1 MRSILST
8 ATILV
13 VTAVTYPLDA
23 QDLADQVNAA
33 RGDIVR
39 LSFPTRP
46 EICGDGQSIGET
58 TVDGFTTHTF
68 WSGGYST
75 QSYEFWQPDC
85 RTGPMRLV
93 VEKENGRVKELRAA
107 VGVDWLPG
115 ARGTD
120 LGTFAGVEVATW
132 LLDIAEADEDIGG
145 VAFLAANAAQDA
157 PIADRLIEMARNG
170 DLDTDVRQRAMRWIN
185 RAAEREGMVG
195 QADRVLRELALASG
209 ENVDVRERAIRSLRE
224 SNENDAWL
232 REQYARI
239 DRTQLKERVIRRVG
253 ASSSEPNATWLRSV
267 VLNANE
273 HTELRERALRVIGDE
288 AGSHDEIRA
297 LYDLL
302 DHTDLKERA
311 VRLVGD
317 EGSPEDMR
325 WIQQVAA
332 DANEPTKVRDRAI
345 RVLGEDADLAT
356 LQQLYRDTDG
366 RSLKE
371 RVLRMVG
378 AHQTADAAA
387 WLEHVATDREEAKEL
402 RDRAIRLLGEYE
414 STAVRDLFERL
425 DSDDLRDR
433 ALRLTAKRNDGGTS
447 EWLRDIATG
456 TQYSTKIRDRAL
468 RLLAERAIATI
479 ELAAMYDDVTG
490 TDLRRR
496 VIRLLAERDDDVA
509 VEKLRAIAET
519 DPSSDLRRY
528 ASRRLAEMDHPDAG
542 TVNSIRMEQR

>member
-13 VTAVTYPLDA
+13 VTAVTCPLDA
-23 QDLADQVNAA
+23 QDLADRVNAA

-46 EICGDGQSIGET
+46 EICGDGQSIGEM

-68 WSGGYST
+68 WSGGYSI
-75 QSYEFWQPDC
+75 QNHEFWQPEC

-93 VEKENGRVKELRAA
+93 VEKENGRIQELRVA
-107 VGVDWLPG
+107 VGVDWLPD
-115 ARGTD
+115 ARGPD

-132 LLDIAEADEDIGG
+132 LLDAAAAGEDVGS

-157 PIADRLIEMARNG
+157 PIANRLIEMARDG
-170 DLDTDVRQRAMRWIN
+170 ALDTDVRERAIRWIN
-185 RAAEREGMVG
+185 PAAEREEMPG
-195 QADRVLRELALASG
+195 QADRVLRELVLASG

-224 SNENDAWL
+224 TNENDAWL
-232 REQYARI
+232 REQYPRI
-239 DRTQLKERVIRRVG
+239 TGTQLKERVIRRVG
-253 ASSSEPNATWLRSV
+253 ASSSEANATWLRSV

-273 HTELRERALRVIGDE
+273 RLELRERALRMIGDE
-288 AGSHDEIRA
+288 AGRHDEIRS

-311 VRLVGD
+311 VRMVGD

-325 WIQQVAA
+325 WIRQVAT
-332 DANEPTKVRDRAI
+332 DANEPSKIRDRAI

-356 LQQLYRDTDG
+356 MQQLYRDTQG
-366 RSLKE
+366 RALKE

-378 AHQTADAAA
+378 EQHTADAAA
-387 WLEHVATDREEAKEL
+387 WLEQVATDRDEATEL

-433 ALRLTAKRNDGGTS
+433 ALRLTAERKDGGTS
-447 EWLRDIATG
+447 EWLKDIATS
-456 TQYSTKIRDRAL
+456 TQYSNQVRDRAL

-479 ELAAMYDDVTG
+479 EIAAIYDDITG

-496 VIRLLAERDDDVA
+496 VIRLLAERDDDAA

-528 ASRRLAEMDHPDAG
+528 AARRLAELG
-542 TVNSIRMEQR
+542 